1 MLGVSGVVPD
11 GVAAA
16 YLTAPDGTAVRADV
30 ADNAYA
36 FVVPAPRDPG
46 QRYVVW
52 TGGDGTPHVQPVP
65 RLLLRP
71 RAERLRHALRERR
84 AGHARGGRLPGRCDR
99 GGSGAACPAQPASCT
114 AGAGAGSSTPVAP
127 CVALPVPVPVP

>member
-1 MLGVSGVVPD
+1 MPAPAQATHARVSGVVPD

-46 QRYVVW
+46 
-52 TGGDGTPHVQPVP
+52 H
-65 RLLLRP
+65 L
-71 RAERLRHALRERR
+71 
-84 AGHARGGRLPGRCDR
+84 
-99 GGSGAACPAQPASCT
+99 
-114 AGAGAGSSTPVAP
+114 
-127 CVALPVPVPVP
+127 

>member
-36 FVVPAPRDPG
+36 FVVPAPATRRRG
-46 QRYVVW
+46 V
-52 TGGDGTPHVQPVP
+52 TP
-65 RLLLRP
+65 
-71 RAERLRHALRERR
+71 ER
-84 AGHARGGRLPGRCDR
+84 
-99 GGSGAACPAQPASCT
+99 GAACPA
-114 AGAGAGSSTPVAP
+114 GAIVVAPVPRAPSRRRARPVPVPVVTPVAP